1 MTQSDE
7 EPMGGDAG
15 PAKPDRP
22 AASPRTAGREAGAEA
37 RQGREAA
44 AGRADLGASEG
55 ADDALCRANADLA
68 ASRAALRE
76 REERLRLVLDS
87 AADYAIFTTGL
98 DRRVTSWNAGAERLL
113 GWAEGAIVG
122 RSGDVIF
129 TPEDRA
135 AGAPEREAAR
145 ALAEGRAENERWHV
159 RRDGSRFWGS
169 GLAMPLRDPAAAG
182 PGAPPLGLV
191 KVMRDRTERRRA
203 EEDLRAEEARLRLAL
218 EAGRLGTWEWDVA
231 TGTAVRSPRH
241 DAIFGY
247 EEPPP
252 GWSFRRFMRHVLP
265 EDRGS
270 VARAF
275 RAAVEGGAADLSFE
289 CRVRRADGAERWIE
303 GRGQP
308 VRDAAGRPVRLLGVL
323 ADVTERKRAE
333 ERRALLVNELNHRV
347 KNTLAVVQSLAAQ
360 TARGAP
366 DLAAFGAAFQ
376 RRVLALARAH
386 DLLTR
391 GDWTGAPLRE
401 VVRAGLAPMDMDAAR
416 VDLSASGAADAV
428 LPPGAAV
435 TLAMAVHELA
445 ANALKH
451 GALSVPGGRV
461 SVACRTAAES
471 GGAAVVEWVERGGPP
486 VAGPP
491 SRRGFGLRLLERGLA
506 AQAGVGADLRF
517 EPEGLRCTLR
527 LPRPPRAVPPA

>member
-1 MTQSDE
+1 MNEADE
-7 EPMGGDAG
+7 EPTGGAEG
-15 PAKPDRP
+15 PAKQDRP
-22 AASPRTAGREAGAEA
+22 AAGRTDPA
-37 RQGREAA
+37 
-44 AGRADLGASEG
+44 ASEG
-55 ADDALCRANADLA
+55 ADQALRRADAELA

-87 AADYAIFTTGL
+87 AADYAIFTTDL
-98 DRRVTSWNAGAERLL
+98 ERRVSSWNAGAERLL
-113 GWAEGAIVG
+113 GWAEAEIVG

-129 TPEDRA
+129 IPEDRA

-159 RRDGSRFWGS
+159 RKDGARFWGS
-169 GLAMPLRDPAAAG
+169 GMTMPLRDPAAAG

-203 EEDLRAEEARLRLAL
+203 EEDLRAASEAARAEEARLRLAL
-218 EAGRLGTWEWDVA
+218 EAGRLGTWELDMA
-231 TGTAVRSPRH
+231 TGAAVRSPRH

-247 EEPPP
+247 DAPPP
-252 GWSFRRFMRHVLP
+252 GWSFNRFMRHVVA
-265 EDRGS
+265 EDRGP

-275 RAAVEGGAADLSFE
+275 RAAAAGGGADLSFE
-289 CRVRRADGAERWIE
+289 CRVRRADGEVRWIE

-308 VRDAAGRPVRLLGVL
+308 VRDADGRTVRLLGVVQ
-323 ADVTERKRAE
+323 DITERKRAE

-366 DLAAFGAAFQ
+366 DLSAFAAAFQ
-376 RRVLALARAH
+376 RRILALARAH

-391 GDWTGAPLRE
+391 EDWTGAPLRE
-401 VVRAGLAPMDMDAAR
+401 AVRAGLAPLALDAAR
-416 VDLSASGAADAV
+416 VDLAASGAADVV

-461 SVACRTAAES
+461 SVAFGTAAE
-471 GGAAVVEWVERGGPP
+471 GGGRFVEWVERGGPP

-491 SRRGFGLRLLERGLA
+491 ARRGFGLRLLERGLA
-506 AQAGVGADLRF
+506 AQAGMGAGLRF

-527 LPRPPRAVPPA
+527 LPRLPVGPPAKGA